1 MVENM
6 HMDSRLTEQMTDVG
20 MSRIKKIHFIGIG
33 GAGMSGIA
41 EVMVNLG
48 YEVSGSDMRDS
59 AVTKRLASL
68 GITVKQGHDAENIGD
83 ANVVVVSTAVTSD
96 NPEVIAARQL
106 RIPVIRR
113 AEMLAELMRFRFGIA
128 IAGTHGKTTTTS
140 LVASVLAEAGLDPT
154 FVIGGRLNSAG
165 SHARLGASRYF
176 VAEADESDASFLHL
190 QPMMAVVT
198 NIDADHMATYGGDFV
213 QLRKAFR
220 EFLYHLP
227 FYGLAAL
234 CIDDA
239 VVREMMTEVSKPI
252 LSYGFA
258 EDADVRA
265 INLSFCDMQ
274 SRFDVMRKGRDTLLS
289 VTLNMPG
296 RHNVLNALAAI
307 AIATELGVHDSA
319 IQTALSKFEGVGRRF
334 QMYGDVDAVHGKI
347 TLIDDYGHH
356 PREIDAT
363 INAIRDTWP
372 ARRLVLVFQPH
383 RYSRTR
389 DLFDD
394 FCHVLSQVD
403 VLLVTE
409 VYAAGESPLVGADG
423 RSLCRSIRARGQI
436 DPIFVEVAEDLAEAL
451 TDILQQGDVLLTSGA
466 GSIGAIAAQ
475 LPGQLEN
482 IKNKTSSET
491 PDATNVERN
500 I

>member
-1 MVENM
+1 MAENM
-6 HMDSRLTEQMTDVG
+6 HLDSRLTEQMTDVG
-20 MSRIKKIHFIGIG
+20 MSRIKKIHFIGVG

-48 YEVSGSDMRDS
+48 YTVSGSDMRDS

-68 GITVKQGHDAENIGD
+68 GITIMQGHDAKNIGD
-83 ANVVVVSTAVTSD
+83 ANVVVVSTAVTVD
-96 NPEVIAARQL
+96 NPEVVAARQL

-165 SHARLGASRYF
+165 SHARLGASRYI
-176 VAEADESDASFLHL
+176 VVEADESDASFLHL

-213 QLRKAFR
+213 QLRSAFR

-234 CIDDA
+234 CIDDE
-239 VVREMMTEVSKPI
+239 VVREMMAEVSKPI

-265 INLSFCDMQ
+265 LNLSFKDMQ
-274 SRFDVMRKGRDTLLS
+274 SRFDVMRKGRSSLLP

-296 RHNVLNALAAI
+296 RHNILNALAAI
-307 AIATELGVHDSA
+307 AIATELGISDEA
-319 IQTALSKFEGVGRRF
+319 IQSALTKFEGVGRRF
-334 QMYGDVDAVHGKI
+334 QIYGDVESMHGKVS
-347 TLIDDYGHH
+347 LIDDYGHH
-356 PREIDAT
+356 PREVEAT

-409 VYAAGESPLVGADG
+409 VYAAGEHLIAGADG
-423 RSLCRSIRARGQI
+423 RALCRSIRARGQI
-436 DPIFVEVAEDLAEAL
+436 DPIFVEEVENLAEAL
-451 TDILQQGDVLLTSGA
+451 TDILQKDDVLLTSGA

-475 LPGQLEN
+475 LPEQLSTLA
-482 IKNKTSSET
+482 KST
-491 PDATNVERN
+491 PAERH